1 MKSNNLS
8 LETSINE
15 LDFWNKAVIIRWN
28 AWKKKQ
34 QPKTKNKKNNNSKK
48 KHIPDP
54 RNANEHY
61 QS

>member
-1 MKSNNLS
+1 MKCL
-8 LETSINE
+8 
-15 LDFWNKAVIIRWN
+15 
-28 AWKKKQ
+28 KKTTA
-34 QPKTKNKKNNNSKK
+34 PKTKNKKNNNNIK

>member
-1 MKSNNLS
+1 MKCL
-8 LETSINE
+8 
-15 LDFWNKAVIIRWN
+15 
-28 AWKKKQ
+28 KKTTT
-34 QPKTKNKKNNNSKK
+34 PKTKNKKNNNNKK

>member
-1 MKSNNLS
+1 MLEKNN
-8 LETSINE
+8 N
-15 LDFWNKAVIIRWN
+15 
-28 AWKKKQ
+28 
-34 QPKTKNKKNNNSKK
+34 TKNKKQEKQQQQK